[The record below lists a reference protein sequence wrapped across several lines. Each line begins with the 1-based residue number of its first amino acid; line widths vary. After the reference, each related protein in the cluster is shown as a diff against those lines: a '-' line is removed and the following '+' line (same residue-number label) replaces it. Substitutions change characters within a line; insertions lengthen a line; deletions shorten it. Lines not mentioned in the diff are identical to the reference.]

1 MSNDQERIK
10 KAYIRLYGL
19 KEGLARPKT
28 EYLDKAQA
36 VDFNRAIDDLVAEDF
51 AVDEFRIQDNEIEHM
66 AFGPPA
72 VRWDT
77 FITRLT
83 AVLAYFTVAEAKIGF
98 EGPRKVRR

>member
-1 MSNDQERIK
+1 VADQERVK

-19 KEGLARPKT
+19 KEGLTAPRT

-36 VDFNRAIDDLVAEDF
+36 FDFNRAIDHLVAEGLD
-51 AVDEFRIQDNEIEHM
+51 VDEFRIQDDEIVDM

-77 FITRLT
+77 FITRLN

-98 EGPRKVRR
+98 AAPRKSRR

>member
-19 KEGLARPKT
+19 KEGITPPKGG
-28 EYLDKAQA
+28 YIDKAQA
-36 VDFNRAIDDLVAEDF
+36 LDFNRAIDHLVAEGFD
-51 AVDEFRIQDNEIEHM
+51 VDEFRIQDGEIEEM
-66 AFGPPA
+66 AFSGPA

-77 FITRLT
+77 FSSRLN
-83 AVLAYFTVAEAKIGF
+83 AVLAYFTVAEAKIGL

>member
-1 MSNDQERIK
+1 MADEERIK

-19 KEGLARPKT
+19 KEGLVRPKT

-36 VDFNRAIDDLVAEDF
+36 LDFNRAIDHLVAEGFD
-51 AVDEFRIQDNEIEHM
+51 VDEFRIQEDEIEEM
-66 AFGPPA
+66 QWSGPS

-77 FITRLT
+77 FITRLN

-98 EGPRKVRR
+98 AGPRKGS